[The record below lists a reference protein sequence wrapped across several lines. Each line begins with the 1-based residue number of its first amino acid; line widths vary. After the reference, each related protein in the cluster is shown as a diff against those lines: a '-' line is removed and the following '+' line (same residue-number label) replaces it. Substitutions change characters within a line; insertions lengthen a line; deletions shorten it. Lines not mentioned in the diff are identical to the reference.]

1 MNLKSQI
8 RKHLIN
14 IPGWHTR
21 RKIVVIESDDWGSI
35 RMPSKE
41 VYEKCM
47 KAGYPVDKIS
57 YERYDS
63 ILSQDDLELLFELL
77 SSFKDK
83 SGNHPVITANC
94 VVANPN
100 FEKISQD
107 GFQNYHFELIT
118 ETFKNY
124 PKHQNNFNIWKQ
136 GMALGLFFPQF
147 HAREH
152 LNVSLFMK
160 ALQEG
165 NPDAHWGF
173 ENRMPGSISKGTSG
187 LSGNHFVTAMH
198 YSSEKDKNEKLDIF
212 LEGLDLFEKLF
223 GYKSESIIPP
233 NYVWSP
239 DFDPFVFKKGV
250 KFFQGNIRMMEP
262 MPGSKPKFHTRFLGS
277 RNKHNQFYLVRNALF
292 EPSMFRLKIEN
303 PAENCLFAMSV
314 AFRMNKPV
322 IINSHRIN
330 FSGFID
336 EKNRDRSLLY
346 LSQIL
351 TTALKKWPDIEFLTS
366 LQLAKLIESSKS

>member
-1 MNLKSQI
+1 MNIKNQI

-14 IPGWHTR
+14 IPGWRTR

-35 RMPSKE
+35 RMPSRE
-41 VYEKCM
+41 VYEKCL

-63 ILSQDDLELLFELL
+63 ILSQDDLELLYELL
-77 SSFKDK
+77 SSFKDNN
-83 SGNHPVITANC
+83 GNHPVITANC

-100 FEKISQD
+100 FEKIRKD
-107 GFQNYHFELIT
+107 GFRNYHYELIT

-136 GMALGLFFPQF
+136 GIGLGVFFPQF
-147 HAREH
+147 HAKEH
-152 LNVSLFMK
+152 VNVSLFMK

-173 ENRMPGSISKGTSG
+173 ENGMPGSISKGTSG
-187 LSGNHFVTAMH
+187 LSGNFYVEAMH
-198 YSSEKDKNEKLDIF
+198 YSSEKDKKEKLDIF

-233 NYVWSP
+233 NYIWSP

-250 KFFQGNIRMMEP
+250 KYFQGNIRMKEP
-262 MPGSKPKFHTRFLGS
+262 DPNSRPKFHTRFLGS
-277 RNKHNQFYLVRNALF
+277 RNIHNQFYLVRNVVF
-292 EPSMFRLKIEN
+292 EPSMFRLKIDN
-303 PAENCLFAMSV
+303 PVENCLSAMSI
-314 AFRMNKPV
+314 AFLMNKPV

-336 EKNRDRSLLY
+336 KTNRDRTLRY
-346 LSQIL
+346 LRALIS
-351 TTALKKWPDIEFLTS
+351 TALKKWPEIEFLTS
-366 LQLAKLIESSKS
+366 PKLGKIIEISKS